1 MGESQ
6 GCEREFG
13 TVGVEGQVEE
23 RVSEQVRDRGRI
35 AAMGERVRLVRVR
48 EERRGRGS
56 LPSTVMRRNCLTAS
70 TVQYSLSTAEMAVT

>member
-35 AAMGERVRLVRVR
+35 ADGGEGQACQGQRGASRSR
-48 EERRGRGS
+48 E
-56 LPSTVMRRNCLTAS
+56 ST
-70 TVQYSLSTAEMAVT
+70 